1 MREGRLARLPPNQT
15 SQLAGP
21 SVASLTLLPLVWHD
35 SHPAR
40 TWPKSL
46 PLQPGIIAG
55 HSAPTSAR
63 TASRL
68 LRSADRLYCPFPARV
83 SHCVDLATDE
93 HRETHHVEPE
103 KDDDDRSYR
112 SVCKPLQL
120 EHVEGEKPGESY

>member
-68 LRSADRLYCPFPARV
+68 LRSADPVSYTHLRAHETDSYLVCRL
-83 SHCVDLATDE
+83 LLE
-93 HRETHHVEPE
+93 KKKTHTT
-103 KDDDDRSYR
+103 
-112 SVCKPLQL
+112 
-120 EHVEGEKPGESY
+120 